1 MIKQV
6 VDLRGLKRFKK
17 NPNDLAESQNDLLN
31 ANASSTNAKD
41 IFMKMNLTTQYNSK
55 FGERPK
61 PNQDFTIL
69 N

>member
-6 VDLRGLKRFKK
+6 VDLKGLKRFKK
-17 NPNDLAESQNDLLN
+17 NPNDDAHSTNDLLT
-31 ANASSTNAKD
+31 AQASPNAKD
-41 IFMKMNLTTQYNSK
+41 IFMKMNQTTQYNSR

-61 PNQDFTIL
+61 PNQDFSVL